1 LRPGE
6 RGDGRKGGVDPLAR
20 DPDLRDRLALDRL
33 LPHPALV
40 QLGEEV
46 VEAPHRELGEARV
59 NTVVAPFG
67 ALAILVCLAINA
79 SDWMLRT
86 ERRKEHQHA

>member
-1 LRPGE
+1 M
-6 RGDGRKGGVDPLAR
+6 
-20 DPDLRDRLALDRL
+20 
-33 LPHPALV
+33 
-40 QLGEEV
+40 
-46 VEAPHRELGEARV
+46 